1 MSKKASPRYNLRL
14 NGHHPR
20 GHISRRTSPPP
31 SFGRWPMLG
40 KVLGAIILS
49 LIGSIIYFFVER
61 GFLDTHFFR
70 SDPISAVEQAR
81 INALTAEAVSE
92 QEAAA
97 KAQAEAEADR
107 RRRQALER
115 EIHTR
120 QQQSAQNDTA
130 QKSKATLKHNTPSA
144 SHATSQEEALAYQ
157 RRSQQQAQAAAE
169 QQTRRAAAFRAA
181 NGGCN
186 PGSHRVCV
194 HVGPPAGGYNAG
206 CYCHS
211 D

>member
-1 MSKKASPRYNLRL
+1 
-14 NGHHPR
+14 
-20 GHISRRTSPPP
+20 
-31 SFGRWPMLG
+31 MLG

-49 LIGSIIYFFVER
+49 LIGSIIYFFVEK

-81 INALTAEAVSE
+81 INALTAEAVRQ

-107 RRRQALER
+107 LRRQELER
-115 EIHTR
+115 ETQTR
-120 QQQSAQNDTA
+120 QQQLESERHRAQIQADIEA
-130 QKSKATLKHNTPSA
+130 QQARQRATQQA
-144 SHATSQEEALAYQ
+144 QEEALAYQ